1 MINVILIN
9 ELVLNDFLNREEEG
23 VSSFPF
29 RK

>member
-1 MINVILIN
+1 MINVALIN

-23 VSSFPF
+23 VCSFPF

>member
-1 MINVILIN
+1 MINVTLIN
-9 ELVLNDFLNREEEG
+9 ELVLNDFLNRKEEG